1 AVAARIADA
10 ALQARQLKYFEPV
23 ADTPGF
29 ARAAAATLT
38 ELRLQRIAVSDL
50 KRAGKPG
57 ADLAHLLGLFDEQLE
72 ERGLVDLADVL
83 GLATYEVTGRG
94 HRLVGLPLVLLDIPL
109 DYRAQREFMDALVE
123 RSPSV
128 FDGRLS

>member
-1 AVAARIADA
+1 AV
-10 ALQARQLKYFEPV
+10 QLRYFGPV
-23 ADTPGF
+23 VNSPGF

-38 ELRLQRIAVSDL
+38 ELRLQRIAASDL

-57 ADLAHLLGLFDEQLE
+57 ADLAYLLGLFDEQLD
-72 ERGLVDLADVL
+72 ERGLVDLGDVL
-83 GLATYEVTGRG
+83 ALATYEVTGRG

-109 DYRAQREFMDALVE
+109 DFRAQREFVEALVE

-128 FDGRLS
+128 FDGRLSFGTGQET